1 MYVLDLPGGASNNTA
16 LFRGSPGTHWDDPLA
31 NIKSAKKRARQ
42 AIKRRAH
49 NVALRSRVRNS
60 VRKVLKDIQAGN
72 KEVAQASFKAVVP
85 EIDRMATKGI
95 LRKSRAAHYKSQL
108 NAKLRAMH

>member
-1 MYVLDLPGGASNNTA
+1 
-16 LFRGSPGTHWDDPLA
+16 LA

-49 NVALRSRVRNS
+49 NVALRSQVRNA
-60 VRKVLKDIQAGN
+60 VRKVLKDIAAGD
-72 KEVAQASFKAVVP
+72 KAVAQASYKEVVP
-85 EIDRMATKGI
+85 QIDRMATKGI

-108 NAKLRAMH
+108 NTKLRAMA